1 MKYNGIH
8 RDIPV
13 FMGFTTL
20 RHARCISI
28 DENIQ
33 YISARHGAGHSCVR
47 QARIAGGRRLA
58 VLAQPAPR
66 RGLAVSGLNDDVWI
80 YCSCYFPG

>member
-28 DENIQ
+28 DEKFST
-33 YISARHGAGHSCVR
+33 SAPAIGSVTRVPGRPGLQVVNALRFWHS
-47 QARIAGGRRLA
+47 
-58 VLAQPAPR
+58 PR
-66 RGLAVSGLNDDVWI
+66 RSAGWLSPV
-80 YCSCYFPG
+80 

>member
-33 YISARHGAGHSCVR
+33 YISARHGADHSCARQVR
-47 QARIAGGRRLA
+47 MQVVDALRFWRS
-58 VLAQPAPR
+58 PR
-66 RGLAVSGLNDDVWI
+66 RSAGWLSPV
-80 YCSCYFPG
+80 